1 MSWLIP
7 SALGIA
13 VAAALIAVALHF
25 IARSRPLAE
34 SLPTARFIPDRP
46 IYART
51 RSIALT
57 DLLLL
62 LLRLAAIAAIGVA
75 VAGPILIRTGRVARI
90 VVADRSRAVA
100 NIDEVRDSVK
110 SFIRAGDALVVFD
123 SVAMLAMRS
132 TIDSVKSTTAAR
144 GSLSTALA
152 AATRVAALAAPDAD
166 SVEIV
171 IVSPLAREEVDEAT
185 ARLRAAWPGRIHLAP
200 VAATPD
206 VSTALRVEMRANSND
221 AVHSG
226 LALMG
231 VVGASGSVRL
241 VRGALT
247 AADSAWARETGHVL
261 VHWPASDADASWV
274 PRASIDAIGA
284 VTSGSATLVARFP
297 RLWILD
303 GTPVARWADGE
314 PAAVERSMGAG
325 CIRDVGVL
333 LDQASDLTLREPF
346 RRFAASMLAPCGGT
360 RSSRPIDSS
369 VRATLAGNGSLAP
382 SSTLRDRATESS
394 RWTPWLLALAA
405 LLLIAELAVRRSVR
419 GFAP

>member
-13 VAAALIAVALHF
+13 GAAALIAVALHF

-34 SLPTARFIPDRP
+34 SLPTARFVPDRP

-62 LLRLAAIAAIGVA
+62 LLRLVAIAAIGMA
-75 VAGPILIRTGRVARI
+75 VAGPTLIRTGRVARV

-100 NIDEVRDSVK
+100 NIAEVRDSVK

-123 SVAMLAMRS
+123 SVAMRS
-132 TIDSVKSTTAAR
+132 TIDSVKSTTAVR
-144 GSLSTALA
+144 GSLSAGLA

-166 SVEIV
+166 SVEMV

-185 ARLRAAWPGRIHLAP
+185 ARLRAAWSGRIHLAP

-206 VSTALRVEMRANSND
+206 VSTALRVEMRANPND
-221 AVHSG
+221 AVHAG

-247 AADSAWARETGHVL
+247 AADSLWARETGHVL
-261 VHWPASDADASWV
+261 VHWPASDADASWT

-303 GTPVARWADGE
+303 GRPVARWADGE
-314 PAAVERSMGAG
+314 PAAVERTVGAG

-346 RRFAASMLAPCGGT
+346 RRFAASLLVPCGGT
-360 RSSRPIDSS
+360 RSSRPIDSTM
-369 VRATLAGNGSLAP
+369 RATLAGNGPLAP
-382 SSTLRDRATESS
+382 SSTFRDRAAESS
-394 RWTPWLLALAA
+394 RWTPWLLALGA
-405 LLLIAELAVRRSVR
+405 LLLIVELAVRRSIR
-419 GFAP
+419 GFAA

>member
-13 VAAALIAVALHF
+13 GAAALIAVALHF

-34 SLPTARFIPDRP
+34 SLPTARFVPDRP

-62 LLRLAAIAAIGVA
+62 LLRLAAIAAVGMA
-75 VAGPILIRTGRVARI
+75 VAGPTLIRTGRVARV

-100 NIDEVRDSVK
+100 NVAEVRDSVK

-123 SVAMLAMRS
+123 SVAMRS
-132 TIDSVKSTTAAR
+132 TIDSVKSTIAAR
-144 GSLSTALA
+144 GSLSAGLA
-152 AATRVAALAAPDAD
+152 AATRVAALAAPNAD
-166 SVEIV
+166 SVEMV

-206 VSTALRVEMRANSND
+206 VSTALRVEMRANPND
-221 AVHSG
+221 AVHAG

-231 VVGASGSVRL
+231 VVGAPESVRL

-247 AADSAWARETGHVL
+247 AADSSWARETGQVL
-261 VHWPASDADASWV
+261 VHWPASAADAQWA

-284 VTSGSATLVARFP
+284 VASGSATLVARFP

-303 GTPVARWADGE
+303 GRPLARWADGE
-314 PAAVERSMGAG
+314 PAAVERAVGAG

-333 LDQASDLTLREPF
+333 LDQASDLTLRDPF
-346 RRFAASMLAPCGGT
+346 RRFVASLLVPCGGT
-360 RSSRPIDSS
+360 RSSRPIDSTL
-369 VRATLAGNGSLAP
+369 RATLAGNGSLAS
-382 SSTLRDRATESS
+382 SSTFRDRAAESS
-394 RWTPWLLALAA
+394 RWTPWLLALGS
-405 LLLIAELAVRRSVR
+405 LLLIVELAVRRSVR
-419 GFAP
+419 GFAA